1 MTNDFK
7 YYLHCSNCNL
17 KRYTNGMD
25 LDDLIEIKRTQPMRL
40 VPKVDKYSGKLVV
53 PPDVKRPKMYRCPR
67 CGFTLRG
74 HTIPAVPNLEG
85 NNEQTNN
92 PSGREAGPEGLPLP

>member
-53 PPDVKRPKMYRCPR
+53 PPDVKRPKVQVPKVRLHFAWAHNSGSTKPR
-67 CGFTLRG
+67 GK
-74 HTIPAVPNLEG
+74 
-85 NNEQTNN
+85 
-92 PSGREAGPEGLPLP
+92 